1 MKLLPLSFVALCC
14 CMVVQAQ
21 NLAYTPAQEKT
32 ILIAAPVIN
41 EMNQATIAD
50 SFNVWVD
57 VLNTI
62 NPEIKNELYHIQSRG
77 FRLNYYQKTKKQ
89 NVKCGTEDKSGNTYF
104 GGVNSLIANAS
115 LTGLVIKVNANGWSI
130 PGKGIMG
137 SICNALTNDPSGNIY
152 AGGVFSKLGKI
163 TVSNKYS
170 TIAKF
175 DGRKWT
181 QLGSQLKGHVYRM
194 YTDKLGRIYVCGNF
208 SVKND
213 STLQYLVRW
222 NGSAWEGLGE
232 GLNGPVFATYYSEE
246 GLVYACGSFT
256 ASGTG
261 STAYEK
267 TNRTL
272 AFFDG
277 AEWKPLPGG
286 TTINKG
292 AYIDAMLIKDNAL
305 YVRGGGIDSINGKPV
320 SSTGPQEINFLKYQF
335 PTATDLGGF
344 NGNVYTMEADDDGN
358 IYVGGYFT
366 AVGDENLTANNIA
379 QWDGKKWLALGSGL
393 TGDCT
398 DIDID
403 AFGNVYAAGDFVTAG
418 GDTVN
423 YVAMWDGSK
432 WNALGKGLSSPAFT
446 LTIDANSKVY
456 VGGSFNKADT
466 VAVNNIAVWDIGT
479 STWSAMGKGLNASCE
494 VLETDQY
501 NYVYAGGGFGTAG
514 GKTAESLAKWS
525 IANKEWSDVG
535 SGVSNGNGVLGLYY
549 NENDKAL
556 YVSGNFLKA
565 GNTSVSHIAKWNGSR
580 WSSISGAP
588 DNLSAT
594 AINNVTVDEDGNVY
608 IGGYITKIGAT
619 SVSNAAYYNASSR
632 QWKALDGNFNA
643 PVQDIYTDG
652 KYLFIGGN
660 FTQAFGTSASHF
672 VRNYIE

>member
-1 MKLLPLSFVALCC
+1 MKLLPLSFAALCC
-14 CMVVQAQ
+14 CVVMQAQ
-21 NLAYTPAQEKT
+21 NLAYTPAQENT

-344 NGNVYTMEADDDGN
+344 NGNDHDPLNGN
-358 IYVGGYFT
+358 FIYLGTTRDTSDTELHLFSQKLELTTKIFPDKYFKNGLLSDIKLEHKLSWEHKDSSNNDIFIPLTKSSIDKSTEGWLKNKFVTSWTPSKSHTFRHTWQDAYERIFTLKTSQQWNYHHIEYNGIILDNFYFT
-366 AVGDENLTANNIA
+366 NKTSIENKTQTYNSYSESSSFRQNNSSLDWKLKRVFSPQFYYRIKTGSTNRNTSDSRQLIQEPGIGFKSNFYKHYHLQIDYKAAYLDNATSTNFFIHEGLSKSWNHRLSTTANYE
-379 QWDGKKWLALGSGL
+379 GK
-393 TGDCT
+393 
-398 DIDID
+398 
-403 AFGNVYAAGDFVTAG
+403 
-418 GDTVN
+418 
-423 YVAMWDGSK
+423 
-432 WNALGKGLSSPAFT
+432 
-446 LTIDANSKVY
+446 
-456 VGGSFNKADT
+456 
-466 VAVNNIAVWDIGT
+466 
-479 STWSAMGKGLNASCE
+479 
-494 VLETDQY
+494 
-501 NYVYAGGGFGTAG
+501 
-514 GKTAESLAKWS
+514 
-525 IANKEWSDVG
+525 
-535 SGVSNGNGVLGLYY
+535 
-549 NENDKAL
+549 
-556 YVSGNFLKA
+556 
-565 GNTSVSHIAKWNGSR
+565 
-580 WSSISGAP
+580 
-588 DNLSAT
+588 DNLIFHLSYSLL
-594 AINNVTVDEDGNVY
+594 INKN
-608 IGGYITKIGAT
+608 
-619 SVSNAAYYNASSR
+619 SR
-632 QWKALDGNFNA
+632 EQKLSC
-643 PVQDIYTDG
+643 
-652 KYLFIGGN
+652 
-660 FTQAFGTSASHF
+660 QAQKFF
-672 VRNYIE
+672 